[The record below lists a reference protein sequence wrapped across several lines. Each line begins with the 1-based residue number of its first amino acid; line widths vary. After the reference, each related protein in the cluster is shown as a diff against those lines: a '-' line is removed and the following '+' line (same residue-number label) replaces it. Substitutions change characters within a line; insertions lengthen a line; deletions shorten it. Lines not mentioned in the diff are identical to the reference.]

1 MSAEYL
7 DILILGIIAA
17 VLIYRLG
24 KTLGT
29 RYDDEKKDGS
39 KSNIVQFPGKIEAAF
54 LKEEQKEEN
63 ISKEEE
69 GEADPLKAAFFDM
82 RKVDKNFSAEKFLL
96 GAKKAFEMIVEAFNK
111 GDVETLKSLVDDKIL
126 EKFTAAI
133 EGYKARGEKI
143 EQTLVGFKDAKILKA
158 SLTGTEAKIT
168 VEFETEQ
175 AKVVT
180 NAKGDVVEGD
190 AVMIST
196 VIDIWEF
203 KRNLKAKSPN
213 WLLIGTKGG
222 S

>member
-1 MSAEYL
+1 MSLGYI

-17 VLIYRLG
+17 VLVYRLG

-29 RYDDEKKDGS
+29 RYDDENKES
-39 KSNIVQFPGKIEAAF
+39 QSNIVQFPGKIDAAF
-54 LKEEQKEEN
+54 LKEKTDEEKG
-63 ISKEEE
+63 IKDEEVQ
-69 GEADPLKAAFFDM
+69 GDPLKAAFYDM
-82 RKVDKNFSAEKFLL
+82 RKVDKNFSEEKFLS

-111 GDVETLKSLVDDKIL
+111 GDVETLKNLVDAKIL
-126 EKFTAAI
+126 KKFTTAI

-143 EQTLVGFKDAKILKA
+143 EQTLVGFKEAKILSA
-158 SLTGTEAKIT
+158 SLEGTEAKIT

-180 NAKGDVVEGD
+180 DAEGKVIEGD

-203 KRNLKAKSPN
+203 QRNLKAKSPN
-213 WLLIGTKGG
+213 WLLISAKGG
-222 S
+222 N

>member
-1 MSAEYL
+1 M

-29 RYDDEKKDGS
+29 RYDEEKKNES
-39 KSNIVQFPGKIEAAF
+39 KSNIVQFPGKINAAF
-54 LKEEQKEEN
+54 LKEEPGKEEG
-63 ISKEEE
+63 ITKEE
-69 GEADPLKAAFFDM
+69 ADKDPLKAVFYDM
-82 RKVDKNFSAEKFLL
+82 RRVDKNFSAEKFLS

-111 GDVETLKSLVDDKIL
+111 GDVETLKNLVDAKIL
-126 EKFTAAI
+126 KKFTAAI

-143 EQTLVGFKDAKILKA
+143 EQTLVGFKEVKILNA
-158 SLTGTEAKIT
+158 SLEGTKAKIT

-180 NAKGDVVEGD
+180 NAEGEVIEGD

-203 KRNLKAKSPN
+203 QRDLKAKSPD
-213 WLLIGTKGG
+213 WLLISAKGG

>member
-1 MSAEYL
+1 M

-29 RYDDEKKDGS
+29 RYDDEKKNES
-39 KSNIVQFPGKIEAAF
+39 KSNIVQFPGKINAAF
-54 LKEEQKEEN
+54 LKEESGKEEG
-63 ISKEEE
+63 ITKEE
-69 GEADPLKAAFFDM
+69 ADKDPLKAVFYDM
-82 RKVDKNFSAEKFLL
+82 YRVDKNFSAEKFLS

-111 GDVETLKSLVDDKIL
+111 GDVETLKNLVDAKIL
-126 EKFTAAI
+126 KKFTAAI

-143 EQTLVGFKDAKILKA
+143 EQTLVGFKEVKILNA
-158 SLTGTEAKIT
+158 SLEGTKAKIT

-175 AKVVT
+175 AKMVT
-180 NAKGDVVEGD
+180 NAEGEVIEGD

-203 KRNLKAKSPN
+203 QRDLKAKSPD
-213 WLLIGTKGG
+213 WLLISAKGG

>member
-1 MSAEYL
+1 MNLGYI

-17 VLIYRLG
+17 VLVYRLG

-29 RYDDEKKDGS
+29 RYDDENKES
-39 KSNIVQFPGKIEAAF
+39 QSNIVQFPGKIEAAF
-54 LKEEQKEEN
+54 LKEKTDEE
-63 ISKEEE
+63 KGVKDEEVQ
-69 GEADPLKAAFFDM
+69 GDPLKAAFYDM
-82 RKVDKNFSAEKFLL
+82 RKVDKNFSEEKFLS

-111 GDVETLKSLVDDKIL
+111 GDVETLKNLVDAKIL
-126 EKFTAAI
+126 KKFTTAI

-143 EQTLVGFKDAKILKA
+143 EQTLVGFKEAKILSA
-158 SLTGTEAKIT
+158 SLEGTEAKIT

-180 NAKGDVVEGD
+180 DAEGKVIEGD

-203 KRNLKAKSPN
+203 QRNLKAKSPN
-213 WLLIGTKGG
+213 WLLISAKGG
-222 S
+222 N

>member
-1 MSAEYL
+1 MSSEYL

-17 VLIYRLG
+17 VLVYRLG

-29 RYDDEKKDGS
+29 RFEDEGREKN

-54 LKEEQKEEN
+54 LKEEAEKEK
-63 ISKEEE
+63 SAQEE
-69 GEADPLKAAFFDM
+69 GERDPLKAVFYDM
-82 RKVDKNFSAEKFLL
+82 RKVDKNFSEEKFLT

-111 GDVETLKSLVDDKIL
+111 GDTETLKNLVDEKIL
-126 EKFTAAI
+126 NKFTAAI

-143 EQTLVGFKDAKILKA
+143 EQTLVGFKEAKILNA

-180 NAKGDVVEGD
+180 DANGAVIEGD

-203 KRNLKAKSPN
+203 KRDLKAKSPN
-213 WLLIGTKGG
+213 WLLISAKGG

>member
-1 MSAEYL
+1 M

-29 RYDDEKKDGS
+29 RYDDEKKNES
-39 KSNIVQFPGKIEAAF
+39 KSNIVQFPGKINAAF
-54 LKEEQKEEN
+54 LKEDSGKEEG
-63 ISKEEE
+63 ITKEE
-69 GEADPLKAAFFDM
+69 ADKDPLKAVFYDM
-82 RKVDKNFSAEKFLL
+82 CRVDKNFSAEKFLS

-111 GDVETLKSLVDDKIL
+111 GDVETLKNLVDAKIL
-126 EKFTAAI
+126 KKFTAAI

-143 EQTLVGFKDAKILKA
+143 EQTLVGFKEVKILNA
-158 SLTGTEAKIT
+158 SLEGTKAKIT

-175 AKVVT
+175 AKMVT
-180 NAKGDVVEGD
+180 NAEGEVIEGD

-203 KRNLKAKSPN
+203 QRDLKAKSPD
-213 WLLIGTKGG
+213 WLLISAKGG

>member
-1 MSAEYL
+1 MSLGYI

-17 VLIYRLG
+17 VLVYRLG

-29 RYDDEKKDGS
+29 RYDDENKES
-39 KSNIVQFPGKIEAAF
+39 QSNIVQFPGKIEAAF
-54 LKEEQKEEN
+54 LKEKTDEEKG
-63 ISKEEE
+63 IKDEEVQ
-69 GEADPLKAAFFDM
+69 GDPLKAAFYDM
-82 RKVDKNFSAEKFLL
+82 RKVDKNFSEEKFLS

-111 GDVETLKSLVDDKIL
+111 GDVETLKNLVDAKIL
-126 EKFTAAI
+126 KKFTTAI

-143 EQTLVGFKDAKILKA
+143 EQTLVGFKEAKILSA
-158 SLTGTEAKIT
+158 SLEGTEAKIT

-180 NAKGDVVEGD
+180 DAEGKVIEGD

-203 KRNLKAKSPN
+203 QRNLKAKSPN
-213 WLLIGTKGG
+213 WLLISAKGG
-222 S
+222 N